1 MWKFRGWLSDITQI
15 VHRVIRQAL
24 HMTSVVGVRKY
35 SGAGTDWAAW
45 LLGIGLGL
53 TLALQL
59 TTMSHSD
66 ITSVYSVIASVSR
79 AAALVG
85 TYFAIVGIF
94 LVARI
99 PWVERG
105 VGHDRLVT
113 WHRKLG
119 PWSLYLIGFHV
130 LFIVL
135 SFAGPDGGLTDALA
149 TALMVAGEDGAGWFA
164 QPELAEYSAW
174 VIDRHSGGAWGVGP
188 AVL

>member
-1 MWKFRGWLSDITQI
+1 MKPPSTF
-15 VHRVIRQAL
+15 
-24 HMTSVVGVRKY
+24 RKY
-35 SGAGTDWAAW
+35 SSAGTDWAAW
-45 LLGIGLGL
+45 LLGISLGL

-66 ITSVYSVIASVSR
+66 ISSVYALVASVSR

-85 TYFAIVGIF
+85 TYFAVVGIF

-119 PWSLYLIGFHV
+119 P
-130 LFIVL
+130 
-135 SFAGPDGGLTDALA
+135 DGGLTDALA
-149 TALMVAGEDGAGWFA
+149 TALMVAGIDGVGWFG
-164 QPELAEYSAW
+164 QPELVEYSAW
-174 VIDRHSGGAWGVGP
+174 VIDCHSDGAWGVGP